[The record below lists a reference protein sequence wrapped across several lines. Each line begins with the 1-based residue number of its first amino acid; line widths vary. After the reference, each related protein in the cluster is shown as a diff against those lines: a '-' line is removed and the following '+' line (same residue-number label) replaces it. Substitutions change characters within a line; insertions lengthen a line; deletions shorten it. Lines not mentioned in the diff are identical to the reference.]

1 MSTEVL
7 TIDVPTVEKGKEIF
21 TALSELRPE
30 KSFSFVLTEEGVE
43 AIQEAIKL
51 ADWGIGGNKPKLKE
65 AALECLDYMGEVEVG
80 APVNVNFTEY
90 ELKAMAE
97 VLSVIDRALE
107 RNEDGVLKK

>member
-43 AIQEAIKL
+43 AIQEARKN
-51 ADWGIGGNKPKLKE
+51 WPIGEL
-65 AALECLDYMGEVEVG
+65 GETN
-80 APVNVNFTEY
+80 P
-90 ELKAMAE
+90 
-97 VLSVIDRALE
+97 S
-107 RNEDGVLKK
+107 